1 MLLDLGKKAAYI
13 GTIGFMCGDYFK
25 ELPNTSPEILTTYK
39 LLEKSKEMECE
50 YVVMEV
56 SNFALDQ
63 KRIEGLKFVAGA
75 FTNLTEDHLDYHKT
89 MENYLKAK
97 LLLTDYIKK
106 DGVLLVNKDDEASKK
121 FIERFKNT
129 KTFGYGNADYDI
141 LSDDIYPDHT
151 DIIFKVNEKEYKVT
165 TNLTSKFNVY
175 NYFTMFSIL
184 HELGF
189 KINELIEETKY
200 LKAPKGRCETYKV
213 KDGFAVVDYAHTPDA
228 VLKTVTA
235 YKELAKG
242 RVITLVGCGGDR
254 DPMKR
259 PIMGEIASNYSDYVI
274 FTNDNPRT
282 EDPENIMKDILKG
295 VKKDNYEVCLDR
307 REAIK
312 KALDMIE
319 KDDIVLLLGK
329 GHEDYQI
336 LGHTKVHLDDSEE
349 ILKYIEKSE

>member
-1 MLLDLGKKAAYI
+1 
-13 GTIGFMCGDYFK
+13 
-25 ELPNTSPEILTTYK
+25 
-39 LLEKSKEMECE
+39 
-50 YVVMEV
+50 
-56 SNFALDQ
+56 
-63 KRIEGLKFVAGA
+63 
-75 FTNLTEDHLDYHKT
+75 
-89 MENYLKAK
+89 
-97 LLLTDYIKK
+97 
-106 DGVLLVNKDDEASKK
+106 
-121 FIERFKNT
+121 
-129 KTFGYGNADYDI
+129 
-141 LSDDIYPDHT
+141 
-151 DIIFKVNEKEYKVT
+151 
-165 TNLTSKFNVY
+165 
-175 NYFTMFSIL
+175 MFSIL

-189 KINELIEETKY
+189 STEKLIENTKK

-228 VLKTVTA
+228 VLKVVTA
-235 YKELAKG
+235 YKELAKA

-254 DPMKR
+254 DPLKR

-307 REAIK
+307 KEAIK
-312 KALDMIE
+312 KALDMIK

-349 ILKYIEKSE
+349 IKKYIEKSE